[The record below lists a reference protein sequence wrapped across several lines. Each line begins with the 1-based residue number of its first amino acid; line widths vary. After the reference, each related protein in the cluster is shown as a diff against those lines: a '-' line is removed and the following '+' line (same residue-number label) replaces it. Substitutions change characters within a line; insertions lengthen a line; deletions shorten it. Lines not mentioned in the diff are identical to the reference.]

1 MYLLGR
7 TESNQPF
14 LLVVDSGKLRGS
26 RGVATLELLKGS
38 PLVRNEPDLIGV
50 LLKLSLDGSKL
61 STE

>member
-26 RGVATLELLKGS
+26 RGVAALKLLERY
-38 PLVRNEPDLIGV
+38 PLIGDNPYLIGV